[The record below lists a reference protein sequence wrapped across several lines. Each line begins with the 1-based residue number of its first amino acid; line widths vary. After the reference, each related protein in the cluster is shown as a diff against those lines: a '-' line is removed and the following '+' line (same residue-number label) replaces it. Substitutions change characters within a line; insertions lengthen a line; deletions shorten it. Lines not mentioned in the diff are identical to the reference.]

1 MDIRNCREED
11 VDEIRKFVK
20 RSKPLDLHTVFTYWN
35 LFKYFGDTCFV
46 LEKEGRIIGFVSGI
60 VSSSQPGKFYLW
72 QIGIDRD
79 YRGKRYAEILLKRV
93 VETAKSKKCHGIQVT
108 IAPENRSSYRLFSR
122 FALEQ
127 GLPMGKTGTVDIFDS
142 VTKRKTFEDLYEI
155 RI

>member
-1 MDIRNCREED
+1 MDIRNCRETD

-20 RSKPLDLHTVFTYWN
+20 HSKPLDLHTAFTYWT

-46 LEKEGRIIGFVSGI
+46 LEKKGRIIGFISGLL
-60 VSSSQPGKFYLW
+60 SSNQPNTLYLW
-72 QIGIDRD
+72 QIGIDPD
-79 YRGKRYAEILLKRV
+79 YRGNRYAEILLKRV
-93 VETAKSKKCHGIQVT
+93 VEAARAKDCKGLQIT

-127 GLPMGKTGTVDIFDS
+127 GLAMDKTGAIDIFDS
-142 VTKRKTFEDLYEI
+142 LTKEKTIENLYEI

>member
-1 MDIRNCREED
+1 MDIRNCREAD

-20 RSKPLDLHTVFTYWN
+20 CSKPLDLHTAFTYWT

-46 LEKEGRIIGFVSGI
+46 LEKEGRIIGFISGLL
-60 VSSSQPGKFYLW
+60 SSSQHGILYLW
-72 QIGIDRD
+72 QIGIDPD
-79 YRGKRYAEILLKRV
+79 DRGNRYAEILLKRM
-93 VETAKSKKCHGIQVT
+93 VEAARAKDCNGLQVT

-127 GLPMGKTGTVDIFDS
+127 GLAMDKTGAVDIMDS
-142 VTKRKTFEDLYEI
+142 LKNEKIFEDLYVI

>member
-1 MDIRNCREED
+1 MDIRNCRETD

-20 RSKPLDLHTVFTYWN
+20 HSKPLDLHTVFTYWT

-46 LEKEGRIIGFVSGI
+46 LEKEGRIIGFISGLLC
-60 VSSSQPGKFYLW
+60 SNQPDTLYLW
-72 QIGIDRD
+72 QIGIDPD
-79 YRGKRYAEILLKRV
+79 YRGNRYAEILIKRV
-93 VETAKSKKCHGIQVT
+93 VAAARAKGCKGLQIT

-127 GLPMGKTGTVDIFDS
+127 KLTMDKAGAVDIFDS
-142 VTKRKTFEDLYEI
+142 LTKKKTFENLYEI